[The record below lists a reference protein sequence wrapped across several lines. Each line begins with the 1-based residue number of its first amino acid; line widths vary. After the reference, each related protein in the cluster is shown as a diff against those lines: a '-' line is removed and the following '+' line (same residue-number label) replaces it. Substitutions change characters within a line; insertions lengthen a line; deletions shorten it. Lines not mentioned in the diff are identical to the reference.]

1 MNEKLEEIK
10 SRKFGVENEFEEISR
25 QRMADA
31 IQSVIGGRQ
40 VRSGYAH
47 NAIAVVAPDG
57 REWKAMSDGS
67 LRNGAEFVTPILGWD
82 DLPTYQECI
91 RAIRRAGAKTPST
104 TSQHVHVG
112 AADLTPQ
119 QVANLVRS
127 FYKQEVL
134 IHKAFGTLES
144 RLQRYTQPCDRAF
157 VDRIIARKP
166 RTMRELNEAWFGEY
180 RPTFA
185 HYDSHRYHSLNISP
199 LFEEKRTVEFRF
211 GNGTTHAGEARSMA
225 IFCLA
230 MVAKAKLARAASGRN
245 PREYNETTAR
255 FDFRVALL
263 HLGLIGDEFKTVRH
277 HLLKR
282 LPGSAAWRNGR
293 PENN

>member
-31 IQSVIGGRQ
+31 IQSVVGGRQ

-47 NAIAVVAPDG
+47 NAIAVIAPDG

-119 QVANLVRS
+119 QITNLVRS
-127 FYKQEVL
+127 FYKQEKL

-144 RLQRYTQPCDRAF
+144 RLNRYTQPCDRAF

-166 RTMRELNEAWFGEY
+166 KTMRELNEAWFGEY
-180 RPTFA
+180 RPTFP
-185 HYDSHRYHSLNISP
+185 HYTPERYRTLNLCNLWDTKHTLEIRA
-199 LFEEKRTVEFRF
+199 F
-211 GNGTTHAGEARSMA
+211 NGSTHAGEVKANIALCLMMA
-225 IFCLA
+225 
-230 MVAKAKLARAASGRN
+230 AKAKLAKAASARN
-245 PREYNETTAR
+245 QREYDETGAK
-255 FDFRVALL
+255 FMMRVFLL
-263 HLGLIGDEFKTVRH
+263 HLGMVGEEFKNIRH

-293 PENN
+293 PQA

>member
-1 MNEKLEEIK
+1 MEQKIETIK
-10 SRKFGVENEFEEISR
+10 SLHFGIENEFEHISR

-31 IQSVIGGRQ
+31 ILSVVGGRQ
-40 VRSGYAH
+40 TYGGPH
-47 NAIAVVAPDG
+47 NAITVVAPDG

-91 RAIRRAGAKTPST
+91 RAIRRAGAQTPST

-119 QVANLVRS
+119 QITNLVRS

-144 RLQRYTQPCDRAF
+144 RLNRYTQPCDRAF

-166 RTMRELNEAWFGEY
+166 KTMRELNEAWFGEY

-199 LFEEKRTVEFRF
+199 IFETKRTVEFRF
-211 GNGTTHAGEARSMA
+211 GNGTCHAGEARAMA

-293 PENN
+293 PQA

>member
-1 MNEKLEEIK
+1 MNQKLETIK
-10 SRKFGVENEFEEISR
+10 SLHLGIENEFEQISR

-31 IQSVIGGRQ
+31 IQSVVGGHQ
-40 VRSGYAH
+40 TYGGPH
-47 NAIAVVAPDG
+47 NAISVVAPDG
-57 REWKAMSDGS
+57 REWKAMNDGS

-91 RAIRRAGAKTPST
+91 RAIRRAGAKTPET

-112 AADLTPQ
+112 AADMTPQ
-119 QVANLVRS
+119 QITNLVRS

-144 RLQRYTQPCDRAF
+144 RLQRYTRPMDRIF

-166 RTMRELNEAWFGEY
+166 RTMRELNEAWFGTY
-180 RPTFA
+180 TPNPA
-185 HYDSHRYHSLNISP
+185 HYDGHRYRSLNINP
-199 LFEEKRTVEFRF
+199 LFESKRTVEFRF
-211 GNGTTHAGEARSMA
+211 GNGTTHAGEARAMA
-225 IFCLA
+225 VFCLA
-230 MVAKAKLARAASGRN
+230 MVAKAKLAKAASGRN

-263 HLGLIGDEFKTVRH
+263 HLGLIGDEFKTVRQ

-282 LPGSAAWRNGR
+282 LPGSSAWRNGR
-293 PENN
+293 AESR

>member
-1 MNEKLEEIK
+1 MNEKL
-10 SRKFGVENEFEEISR
+10 EEISR

-31 IQSVIGGRQ
+31 IQSVVGGRQ

-47 NAIAVVAPDG
+47 NAIAVIAPDG

-185 HYDSHRYHSLNISP
+185 HYDSHSYHSLNISP

-211 GNGTTHAGEARSMA
+211 GNGTTHAGHAKHS
-225 IFCLA
+225 CVLA
-230 MVAKAKLARAASGRN
+230 LLIAAKAKTAKCASTKK
-245 PREYNETTAR
+245 PREYSEESAAYDMRAKPKNAQST
-255 FDFRVALL
+255 ALL
-263 HLGLIGDEFKTVRH
+263 HSSHTLVK
-277 HLLKR
+277 
-282 LPGSAAWRNGR
+282 
-293 PENN
+293 

>member
-1 MNEKLEEIK
+1 MNQKLETIK
-10 SRKFGVENEFEEISR
+10 SLHFGIENEFENITR

-31 IQSVIGGRQ
+31 ILSVVGGTIRYGGPHSA
-40 VRSGYAH
+40 VT
-47 NAIAVVAPDG
+47 VVAPDG
-57 REWKAMSDGS
+57 REWKAISDAS
-67 LRNGAEFVTPILGWD
+67 LNTGAEFVTPILGWD

-91 RAIRRAGAKTPST
+91 RAIRHAGAKTPET

-119 QVANLVRS
+119 QITNLVRN

-134 IHKAFGTLES
+134 IHKAFGTLEN
-144 RLQRYTQPCDRAF
+144 RLNRYTRPCDRAF
-157 VDRIIARKP
+157 VARILGRRPK
-166 RTMRELNEAWFGEY
+166 TMRELNEAWFGRY
-180 RPTFA
+180 TPNPV
-185 HYDSHRYHSLNISP
+185 HYNNERYHSLNLSP
-199 LFEEKRTVEFRF
+199 LFEDKRTVEFRF
-211 GNGTTHAGEARSMA
+211 GNGTTHAGEARAMA
-225 IFCLA
+225 VFCLA
-230 MVAKAKLARAASGRN
+230 MVAKAKLAKAASGRN

-263 HLGLIGDEFKTVRH
+263 HLGLIGDEFKTVRQ

-293 PENN
+293 PENR